1 MPLDDQAI
9 LAYITDHPNARREL
23 IKRHVAPEASNQTV
37 WRTLKRLVAEGH
49 LKITGNGRS
58 TGYILAGP
66 SMVRAHLRVP
76 YNRRKPV
83 FYRMDF
89 INDYIPNQTFYL
101 SETDRLRLHEAGR
114 PVPQPTAGTYA
125 IRILERLLVDL
136 SWASS
141 RMEGNT
147 YDILETERLIRFG
160 QEVSGRETREA
171 VMILNHKEAIQ
182 YVVEHLAE
190 ISISRQD
197 IFNIHSLLSD
207 GLLVD
212 PAMVGRLRR
221 NPVGIAH
228 SSYRPLDIPSAI
240 EEEFEIL
247 IEKAAMIADP
257 FEQSFFILAHFPY
270 LQAFDDV
277 NKRTSR
283 IASNIPLLKADLA
296 PMSFLT
302 AEDADYIDGILGIYE
317 LNDVSLLKDFYIEG
331 YISSAE
337 NYRVLRAELESPDKA
352 AYAYREFVRHA
363 VRHCVL
369 ESKEFRHTEVE
380 SLAVEAGIPEE
391 DREQVVRYVRDQIR
405 GLHQGNLIRYR
416 LNMNDLDG
424 FVNT

>member
-9 LAYITDHPNARREL
+9 LTYIADHPKARRES
-23 IKRHVAPEASNQTV
+23 IRHHVAPEASNQTV
-37 WRTLKRLVAEGH
+37 WRALKRLVAEGR
-49 LKITGNGRS
+49 LKKTGNGRS
-58 TGYILAGP
+58 TGYILTGP
-66 SMVRAHLRVP
+66 SMVRTHLRVP
-76 YNRRKPV
+76 YNQRKPV
-83 FYRMDF
+83 FYRMDL

-101 SETDRLRLHEAGR
+101 SKTDRLHLYEAGR
-114 PVPQPTAGTYA
+114 PVPQPTTGTYA
-125 IRILERLLVDL
+125 SRIQDRLIVDL

-160 QEVSGRETREA
+160 HEVSGRETKEA

-317 LNDVSLLKDFYIEG
+317 LNDVSLFKDFYIEG